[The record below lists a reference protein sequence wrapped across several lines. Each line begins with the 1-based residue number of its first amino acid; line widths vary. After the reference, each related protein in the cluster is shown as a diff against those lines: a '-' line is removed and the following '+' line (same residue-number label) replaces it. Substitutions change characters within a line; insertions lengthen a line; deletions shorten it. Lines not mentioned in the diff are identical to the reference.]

1 MATPSLDNAGGV
13 HPASQRAPSARDR
26 HPVVMRRAATAALLS
41 TALGC
46 ASARGGGP
54 DDGRVGAGAV
64 PPAAEL
70 TASAQQRAAAAVAA
84 PEQVQCEALAH
95 AMATD
100 ERLSPAAGALL
111 ARSLVLH
118 GGAVV
123 RWRGPRDGVPRPIRV
138 WVQAAPLAA
147 GGEALTGAARDAVT
161 DWDAA
166 AAGLRLRVVSD
177 SAGADVVV
185 RWVHH
190 VPPHPET
197 PSARPDG
204 RSGVVRNAASGTV
217 EHAVVI
223 LGMVDADG
231 APHDGRDAR
240 TVRAVHAV
248 AVHEIGHVLGLA
260 HLPPGRPA
268 SAGRGDAGR
277 DAAARVAPIIMSA
290 DIAADEVT
298 ATDRAALRVWYA
310 LPLGRLCDPAGTP

>member
-1 MATPSLDNAGGV
+1 M
-13 HPASQRAPSARDR
+13 
-26 HPVVMRRAATAALLS
+26 
-41 TALGC
+41 
-46 ASARGGGP
+46 
-54 DDGRVGAGAV
+54 
-64 PPAAEL
+64 
-70 TASAQQRAAAAVAA
+70 
-84 PEQVQCEALAH
+84 
-95 AMATD
+95 
-100 ERLSPAAGALL
+100 
-111 ARSLVLH
+111 
-118 GGAVV
+118 
-123 RWRGPRDGVPRPIRV
+123 
-138 WVQAAPLAA
+138 
-147 GGEALTGAARDAVT
+147 
-161 DWDAA
+161 
-166 AAGLRLRVVSD
+166 
-177 SAGADVVV
+177 
-185 RWVHH
+185 
-190 VPPHPET
+190 
-197 PSARPDG
+197 
-204 RSGVVRNAASGTV
+204 VRNAASGTV